1 MPFQAQSLAGV
12 VVIAFEIDIQ
22 RRDDLEHQVSLQTA
36 VDGMAIT
43 ETAQGVIL
51 AVYRITV
58 QPAIAE
64 DLLEDQLGKLTVLLG
79 RLDLGV
85 LDLLLYL
92 FFFVGQEHV
101 LIAIAG
107 DQQLILQAIEARFD
121 LAAQRHLVGINLLDG
136 KRDQVVESGLD
147 QINITDQEQGFEN
160 VNVVR
165 IQNFLLGGLFENPF
179 DVGIEER
186 LDCRVKRM
194 EWHQDA
200 QGLVDILPGGILE
213 GIQQ

>member
-1 MPFQAQSLAGV
+1 M
-12 VVIAFEIDIQ
+12 
-22 RRDDLEHQVSLQTA
+22 
-36 VDGMAIT
+36 
-43 ETAQGVIL
+43 
-51 AVYRITV
+51 
-58 QPAIAE
+58 
-64 DLLEDQLGKLTVLLG
+64 TVLLS

-179 DVGIEER
+179 DVGIEEG